1 MQRRVYT
8 NQMLIRGIAKLLVE
22 TVYSIVAFKIVVF
35 FVSLKEELH
44 HKSTPEMLELLGS
57 QKVFFVIRNAFY
69 EDWLFIWEIQ
79 TVMEIVNSSLDIIST
94 VAKRVLK
101 RSRDGA

>member
-8 NQMLIRGIAKLLVE
+8 NQMLIRGIANLLVE

-57 QKVFFVIRNAFY
+57 QKVFFVIRNAF
-69 EDWLFIWEIQ
+69 LVIHLR
-79 TVMEIVNSSLDIIST
+79 NSNSDGNSEQF
-94 VAKRVLK
+94 
-101 RSRDGA
+101 SRYHFHSCKKGIEKV

>member
-8 NQMLIRGIAKLLVE
+8 NQMLIRGIANLLVE
-22 TVYSIVAFKIVVF
+22 TVYSIVVFKIVVF

-44 HKSTPEMLELLGS
+44 NKSTPEMLELLGS

-69 EDWLFIWEIQ
+69 EDWLFIWEVQ

>member
-8 NQMLIRGIAKLLVE
+8 NQMLIRGIANLLVE

-44 HKSTPEMLELLGS
+44 HKSTPEMLELLVS

>member
-22 TVYSIVAFKIVVF
+22 TVYSIVVFKIVVF
-35 FVSLKEELH
+35 FASLKEELQ
-44 HKSTPEMLELLGS
+44 HKSTPEMLELLGY
-57 QKVFFVIRNAFY
+57 QNIFFVIRNAFY

>member
-8 NQMLIRGIAKLLVE
+8 NQMLIRGIANLLVE

-35 FVSLKEELH
+35 FVLLKEELH

>member
-8 NQMLIRGIAKLLVE
+8 NQMLIRGIANLLVE
-22 TVYSIVAFKIVVF
+22 TVYSIVVFKIVVF

-57 QKVFFVIRNAFY
+57 QKVFL
-69 EDWLFIWEIQ
+69 LFEMLFMRIGY
-79 TVMEIVNSSLDIIST
+79 SSE
-94 VAKRVLK
+94 KFK
-101 RSRDGA
+101 QWWK

>member
-8 NQMLIRGIAKLLVE
+8 NQMLIRGIANLLVE
-22 TVYSIVAFKIVVF
+22 TVYSIVSFKIVVF